1 MGAKDCFDKL
11 SRVCY
16 PIDIFLGVDIVDSFH
31 TAYESVADFEV
42 QQGEK
47 MIE

>member
-31 TAYESVADFEV
+31 IAYESVADFEAKHGV
-42 QQGEK
+42 E